1 MLALVQMREHQNE
14 KIKMTKQN
22 NKRSISVY
30 AHWFGMEKP
39 LLMGTLHSDR
49 LKGKEVFSFE
59 YIDHWLQS
67 GPAQLLDP
75 SLQLYSG
82 LHYLNEEQDN
92 FGIFLDSSPD
102 RWGRILMRRRE
113 AAIARADERDERKLF
128 ETDYLL
134 GVYDGHRMG
143 ALRFKLEEDGPFLN
157 DNKNM
162 ASPPWGSLRELEQIS
177 LRLEDDDVID
187 DPEYLKWLSML
198 IAPGASLGGA
208 RPKASIVDNDG
219 DLWIAKFPSRND
231 QGDIGGWEIVTY
243 ELAILAGINMAESKA
258 QKFSSDYY
266 TFLTKRFD
274 RGSDEQRIHFASAM
288 TMLGYIDGQDHADGA
303 SYLEL
308 VDFIQNNGA
317 HVDIDL
323 EELWRRIVF
332 SICVTNTDDHLRNHG
347 FLLTNEGWVLSPA
360 YDINPVETGTGL
372 KLNISDEDNSLDLNL
387 AMEVCEYFRL
397 SEKRATEIVDE
408 VLNAISSWKEVATK
422 YGISRVEQELK
433 AIAFKTTK
441 IRS

>member
-1 MLALVQMREHQNE
+1 MA
-14 KIKMTKQN
+14 KQN
-22 NKRSISVY
+22 NKKSISVY
-30 AHWFGMEKP
+30 AHWSGMEKP

-59 YIDHWLQS
+59 YSDDWLQS
-67 GPAQLLDP
+67 GLAQLLDP

-82 LHYLNEEQDN
+82 LHYLNEDQDN

-113 AAIARADERDERKLF
+113 AALARIDKREEEKLF

-162 ASPPWGSLRELEQIS
+162 ATPPWGSLRELEQIS
-177 LRLEDDDVID
+177 LRLEDDNVID

-219 DLWIAKFPSRND
+219 GLWIAKFPSRND
-231 QGDIGGWEIVTY
+231 QGDSGGWEIVTY

-258 QKFSSDYY
+258 QKFSSEYY

-274 RGSDEQRIHFASAM
+274 RGNDGQRIHFASAM
-288 TMLGYIDGQDHADGA
+288 TMLGYSDGQDHSDGA

-317 HVDIDL
+317 NVEQDL
-323 EELWRRIVF
+323 EQLWRRIVF

-360 YDINPVETGTGL
+360 YDINPVETGAGL

-387 AMEVCEYFRL
+387 AMEVSEFFRL
-397 SEKRATEIVDE
+397 SEKRADEIKEEIVN
-408 VLNAISSWKEVATK
+408 VVSGWKEMAIK

-433 AIAFKTTK
+433 AVAFKAT
-441 IRS
+441 

>member
-1 MLALVQMREHQNE
+1 
-14 KIKMTKQN
+14 
-22 NKRSISVY
+22 
-30 AHWFGMEKP
+30 
-39 LLMGTLHSDR
+39 MGILHSDR
-49 LKGKEVFSFE
+49 LKGKEIFSFE
-59 YIDHWLQS
+59 YDRDWLQN

-82 LHYLNEEQDN
+82 LHYLNEEKDN

-113 AAIARADERDERKLF
+113 AALARTDKREENKLF

-134 GVYDGHRMG
+134 GVYDGYRMG
-143 ALRFKLEEDGPFLN
+143 ALRFKLDEEGPFLN

-162 ASPPWGSLRELEQIS
+162 ASPPWTSLRKLEQIS
-177 LRLEDDDVID
+177 LRLEEDDVTE

-208 RPKASIVDNDG
+208 RPKASIIDNDG
-219 DLWIAKFPSRND
+219 GLWIAKFPSRND

-243 ELAILAGINMAESKA
+243 ELAIMAGVNMAESKA

-274 RGSDEQRIHFASAM
+274 RNNDGQRVHFASAM
-288 TMLGYIDGQDHADGA
+288 TMLGYTDGQDYADGA

-308 VDFIQNNGA
+308 VEFIQRNGA
-317 HVDIDL
+317 NVDQDL
-323 EELWRRIVF
+323 EQLWRRIIF

-347 FLLTNEGWVLSPA
+347 FLLTNDGWILSPA
-360 YDINPVETGTGL
+360 YDINPIESGAGL

-387 AMEVCEYFRL
+387 AMEVSEFFRL
-397 SEKRATEIVDE
+397 TEKRATEIIDE
-408 VLNAISSWKEVATK
+408 VLNAVANWKEIAIK
-422 YGISRVEQELK
+422 YGMSRVEQELK
-433 AIAFKTTK
+433 SLAFKTK
-441 IRS
+441 RG

>member
-1 MLALVQMREHQNE
+1 MGEHRNE
-14 KIKMTKQN
+14 GLKMAKQN
-22 NKRSISVY
+22 NKKSISVY
-30 AHWFGMEKP
+30 AHWSGMEKP

-59 YIDHWLQS
+59 YSDDWLQS
-67 GPAQLLDP
+67 GLAQLLDP

-82 LHYLNEEQDN
+82 LHYLNEDQDN

-113 AAIARADERDERKLF
+113 AALSRIDEREEEKLF

-162 ASPPWGSLRELEQIS
+162 ATPPWASLRELEQIS
-177 LRLEDDDVID
+177 LRLEDDNVID

-219 DLWIAKFPSRND
+219 GLWIAKFPSRND
-231 QGDIGGWEIVTY
+231 QGDSGGWEIVTY

-258 QKFSSDYY
+258 QKFSSEYY

-274 RGSDEQRIHFASAM
+274 RGNDGQRIHFASAM
-288 TMLGYIDGQDHADGA
+288 TMLGYSDGQDHSDGA

-317 HVDIDL
+317 NVEQDL
-323 EELWRRIVF
+323 EQLWRRIVF

-360 YDINPVETGTGL
+360 YDINPVETGAGL

-387 AMEVCEYFRL
+387 AMEVSEFFRL
-397 SEKRATEIVDE
+397 SEKRADEIKEEIVN
-408 VLNAISSWKEVATK
+408 VVSGWKEMAIK

-433 AIAFKTTK
+433 AVAFKAT
-441 IRS
+441 

>member
-1 MLALVQMREHQNE
+1 MA
-14 KIKMTKQN
+14 KQN
-22 NKRSISVY
+22 NKKSISVY
-30 AHWFGMEKP
+30 AHWLGVESP
-39 LLMGTLHSDR
+39 LLMGTLYSDR

-59 YIDHWLQS
+59 YADDWLQN

-82 LHYLNEEQDN
+82 PHYLNKEQDN

-113 AAIARADERDERKLF
+113 AALARTDDRVENKLF

-143 ALRFKLEEDGPFLN
+143 ALRFKLEEGGPFLG
-157 DNKNM
+157 DNKKM
-162 ASPPWGSLRELEQIS
+162 ASPPWASLRELEQIS
-177 LRLEDDDVID
+177 LRLEEDDVIE
-187 DPEYLKWLSML
+187 DPEYLKWLGML

-219 DLWIAKFPSRND
+219 GLWIAKFPSRND
-231 QGDIGGWEIVTY
+231 QGDIGGWEIVIY

-274 RGSDEQRIHFASAM
+274 RGNDGQRIHFASAM
-288 TMLGYIDGQDHADGA
+288 TMLGYNDGQDHTDGA

-317 HVDIDL
+317 NVDQDL
-323 EELWRRIVF
+323 EQLWRRIVF

-347 FLLTNEGWVLSPA
+347 FLLTNDGWILSPA
-360 YDINPVETGTGL
+360 YDINPVETGSGL

-387 AMEVCEYFRL
+387 AMKVSGFFRL
-397 SEKRATEIVDE
+397 SEKRATEIIEE
-408 VLNAISSWKEVATK
+408 VLNAVAGWKKIATK

-433 AIAFKTTK
+433 AIAFKTNK
-441 IRS
+441 S

>member
-1 MLALVQMREHQNE
+1 MA
-14 KIKMTKQN
+14 KQN
-22 NKRSISVY
+22 NKKSISVY
-30 AHWFGMEKP
+30 AHWSGMEKP

-59 YIDHWLQS
+59 YSDDWLQS
-67 GPAQLLDP
+67 GLAQLLDP

-82 LHYLNEEQDN
+82 LHYLNEDQDN

-113 AAIARADERDERKLF
+113 AALSRIDKREEQKLF

-162 ASPPWGSLRELEQIS
+162 ATPPWGSLRELEQIS
-177 LRLEDDDVID
+177 LRLEDDNVID
-187 DPEYLKWLSML
+187 DPDYLKWLSML
-198 IAPGASLGGA
+198 IAPGTSLGGA

-219 DLWIAKFPSRND
+219 GLWIAKFPSRND
-231 QGDIGGWEIVTY
+231 QGDSGGWEIVTY

-258 QKFSSDYY
+258 QKFSSEYY

-274 RGSDEQRIHFASAM
+274 RGNDGQRIHFASAM
-288 TMLGYIDGQDHADGA
+288 TMLGYSDGQDHSDGA

-317 HVDIDL
+317 NVEQDL
-323 EELWRRIVF
+323 EQLWRRIVF

-360 YDINPVETGTGL
+360 YDINPVETGAGL

-387 AMEVCEYFRL
+387 AMEVSEFFRL
-397 SEKRATEIVDE
+397 SEKRADEIKEEIVN
-408 VLNAISSWKEVATK
+408 VVSGWKEMAIK

-433 AIAFKTTK
+433 AVAFKA
-441 IRS
+441 I

>member
-1 MLALVQMREHQNE
+1 MLVLVQMREHPNE
-14 KIKMTKQN
+14 KTRMAKQN
-22 NKRSISVY
+22 NSRNISVY
-30 AHWFGMEKP
+30 AHWSGMEDP
-39 LLMGTLHSDR
+39 LLMGVLHSDR

-59 YIDHWLQS
+59 YIDEWLKN

-75 SLQLYSG
+75 SLQLYTG
-82 LHYLNEEQDN
+82 LHYLNDVQDN

-102 RWGRILMRRRE
+102 RWGRILIRRRE
-113 AAIARADERDERKLF
+113 AALARNENREEKKLF

-143 ALRFKLEEDGPFLN
+143 ALRFKLEDDGPFLN

-162 ASPPWGSLRELEQIS
+162 ASPPWTSLRELEQIS

-198 IAPGASLGGA
+198 ITPGASLGGA

-219 DLWIAKFPSRND
+219 NLWIAKFPSRND

-274 RGSDEQRIHFASAM
+274 RGNNGQRIHFASAM
-288 TMLGYIDGQDHADGA
+288 TILGYIDGQDHADGA

-308 VDFIQNNGA
+308 VDFIQKNGA
-317 HVDIDL
+317 NVDQDL
-323 EELWRRIVF
+323 EQLWRRIVF

-347 FLLTNEGWVLSPA
+347 FLLTNDGWVLSPA
-360 YDINPVETGTGL
+360 YDINPVENGSGL

-387 AMEVCEYFRL
+387 AMEVSEFFRL
-397 SEKRATEIVDE
+397 SEKRATEIIDE
-408 VLNAISSWKEVATK
+408 VLNAVANWREVAIK
-422 YGISRVEQELK
+422 YKISRVEQELK
-433 AIAFKTTK
+433 ALAFKIK
-441 IRS
+441 KNK